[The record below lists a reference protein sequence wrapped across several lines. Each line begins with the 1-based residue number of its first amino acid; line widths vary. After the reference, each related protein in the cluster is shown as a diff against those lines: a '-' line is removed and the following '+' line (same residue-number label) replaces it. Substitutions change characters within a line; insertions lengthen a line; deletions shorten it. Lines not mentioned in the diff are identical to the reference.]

1 MTKEISDLENS
12 LDFMNTT
19 VEELQKDIIAKTNKE
34 VFEKVEL
41 EIREKIDNVT
51 NRSMR
56 NNLIFWN
63 IPGKSK
69 VDLLYTILDRLLEK
83 EWVEKIIIERAHRS
97 KEVKTDE
104 NSKALPHPIHVK
116 F

>member
-1 MTKEISDLENS
+1 MKLCGSNESKLNLILAQHVEMKFTISSMTKEISDLENS

-63 IPGKSK
+63 IPGKSE
-69 VDLLYTILDRLLEK
+69 VDLLYTILDCL
-83 EWVEKIIIERAHRS
+83 
-97 KEVKTDE
+97 
-104 NSKALPHPIHVK
+104 
-116 F
+116 